1 MDGAEFVV
9 VGAGITGLTLAFFL
23 SRAGADVL
31 VIDRVGIGAG
41 ASGVQPGGVRQQW
54 STEVNCRLARESVE
68 FYAHLDH
75 ELGYSVDAHLDR
87 CGYLF
92 VALGDDALRS
102 LGENVEL
109 QHRCD
114 VPSRMVTAAEA
125 GELVPGL
132 STDAI
137 AGGAWCGEDGYF
149 DRPQTVVEA
158 FAHAAVT
165 RVAATE
171 VVSLDR
177 SAGDWDVRTT
187 SGSVRAKTVVLAA
200 GVDTRALLRPLGV
213 DVPIEPEARHLFL
226 SEPLAERLVEP
237 LVVVG
242 ERRFAAKH
250 LANGRVLASDLA
262 AAGDAALQRERWRST
277 IAAGIADFLPTL
289 SYVSF
294 PVLAS
299 GLYDVTPDHQPIVG
313 RIEEQD
319 GLWIAAGYSGHGFM
333 LAPAISRRVADA
345 LLDDGGT
352 PIPEFAPDR
361 FRGERLVRERGIV

>member
-1 MDGAEFVV
+1 VDRAEFVV

-31 VIDRVGIGAG
+31 VIDRAGIGAG

-54 STEVNCRLARESVE
+54 STEINCRLARESVE
-68 FYAHLDH
+68 FYAHLDD
-75 ELGYSVDAHLDR
+75 ELGYTVDAHLDR

-102 LGENVEL
+102 MRENVEL
-109 QHRCD
+109 QNRCG

-137 AGGAWCGEDGYF
+137 TGGAWCAEDGYF

-158 FAHAAVT
+158 FAHAAAG
-165 RVAATE
+165 RVAVAE
-171 VVSLDR
+171 VVALDR
-177 SAGDWDVRTT
+177 AADDWSVQTT
-187 SGSVRAKTVVLAA
+187 NGAVRATTVVLAA
-200 GVDTRALLRPLGV
+200 GVETRDLLRPLGV
-213 DVPIEPEARHLFL
+213 DVPIEPEPRHLFL
-226 SEPLAERLVEP
+226 SEPVAGRLVEP

-242 ERRFAAKH
+242 ERSFAAKH

-262 AAGDAALQRERWRST
+262 AAGDAALHRERWRAT
-277 IAAGIADFLPTL
+277 VAAGIAEFLPAL

-313 RIEEQD
+313 RIGEQD

-333 LAPAISRRVADA
+333 LAPAISRRIADA
-345 LLDDGGT
+345 MLDDGGT

-361 FRGERLVRERGIV
+361 FDGARLVRERGVV